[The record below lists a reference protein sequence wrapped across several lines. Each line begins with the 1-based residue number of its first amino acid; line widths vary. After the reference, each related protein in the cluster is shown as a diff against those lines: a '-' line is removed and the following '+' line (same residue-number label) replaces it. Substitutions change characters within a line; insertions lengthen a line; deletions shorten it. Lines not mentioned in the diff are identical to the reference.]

1 MELAGFRDDAAAAMT
16 EFDLVVVPSLAEP
29 YGTVSAEAAA
39 AGRPA
44 VISSV
49 GGMAEVV
56 LEGVTGLHV
65 PPGDPAAL
73 AEAVG
78 GLLDDGARMRA
89 MGAAALEHADRFAP
103 GAYAATMDGLMREAM
118 GR

>member
-1 MELAGFRDDAAAAMT
+1 MT

-44 VISSV
+44 VISAV

-56 LEGVTGLHV
+56 LDGITGLHV

-73 AEAVG
+73 AGAVG
-78 GLLDDGARMRA
+78 SLLDAPERMRA
-89 MGAAALEHADRFAP
+89 MGAAALDHAGRFAP
-103 GAYAATMDGLMREAM
+103 GTYADTMDALMRRALAP
-118 GR
+118 